1 SIIYHGS
8 QPDRSGDHHQGGRA
22 LRIIWGTSVYGQP
35 VATNRSADRIGIG
48 PGCCG
53 GRPCWDST
61 SACFNLTNLVFGG
74 PWGRCMFWCSGRRER
89 STCRCPR
96 LCHSC
101 RVCVFCYR
109 HRCPPGAFGGNP
121 SVVAPPSARR
131 CAQESV
137 VDVAGRVAGGYVC
150 YRRRFFFSADRF
162 CCNRHCYPDRN
173 SCRLISRGSFWS
185 VIGTKK
191 TSPTTAGRR
200 TGFHGCRG
208 GYYPRP

>member
-1 SIIYHGS
+1 WGTDRPTTLVDVDWWASRCYCHDHYGFAVADYRSIIFHGT
-8 QPDRSGDHHQGGRA
+8 QPDRSGDHHHGGRP
-22 LRIIWGTSVYGQP
+22 LRIIWGRSVYGQP

-131 CAQESV
+131 
-137 VDVAGRVAGGYVC
+137 
-150 YRRRFFFSADRF
+150 
-162 CCNRHCYPDRN
+162 
-173 SCRLISRGSFWS
+173 
-185 VIGTKK
+185 
-191 TSPTTAGRR
+191 
-200 TGFHGCRG
+200 
-208 GYYPRP
+208 